1 MGMYRDNPDAAPPE
15 KCRSEIGI
23 TFKGDAKEASG
34 IKIRKIPAMD
44 VATLS
49 HKGPGSEFKNTYAK
63 LMAWIAEKGYEVSGP
78 PMEVYSKKP
87 QVVGGVTIL
96 YAKIMIPVKKK

>member
-1 MGMYRDNPDAAPPE
+1 
-15 KCRSEIGI
+15 
-23 TFKGDAKEASG
+23 
-34 IKIRKIPAMD
+34 
-44 VATLS
+44 
-49 HKGPGSEFKNTYAK
+49 
-63 LMAWIAEKGYEVSGP
+63 MAWIAEKGYEVSGP